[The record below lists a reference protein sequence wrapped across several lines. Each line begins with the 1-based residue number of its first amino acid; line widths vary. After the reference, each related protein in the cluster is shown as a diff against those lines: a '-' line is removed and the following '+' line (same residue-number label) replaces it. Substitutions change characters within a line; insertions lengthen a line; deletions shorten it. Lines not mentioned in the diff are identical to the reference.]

1 MRSRQQTIGWIL
13 VFFGVVGMAAGIAG
27 AADRGSASI
36 QLGAGKV
43 SIDYGRPAL
52 KGRTVAQ
59 LLAQLPADRMWRAG
73 ADRVT
78 ILETTVPLEIAGK
91 IVPAGKYSVYV
102 HCGEDNVYSL
112 VLNKDLGQPLKNIW
126 SAAPPAVADQP
137 YPHFNYSQEIADQ
150 EVLRVPMKRVVAEQP
165 VELFT
170 IELQP
175 SGDGATLSMAW
186 GTEHWSVDVKPAAAE
201 GSHPEGSHRR

>member
-1 MRSRQQTIGWIL
+1 MSAC
-13 VFFGVVGMAAGIAG
+13 VVGLLAA
-27 AADRGSASI
+27 AAWAAERGTATI
-36 QLGAGKV
+36 QLGAGKLT
-43 SIDYGRPAL
+43 IDYGRPAL

-78 ILETTVPLEIAGK
+78 ILETTVPVEIGGK
-91 IVPAGKYSVYV
+91 TVPAGKYSVYV
-102 HCGEDNVYSL
+102 HCGENDAYSL

-126 SAAPPAVADQP
+126 AAAPPEVADQP

-150 EVLRVPMKRVVAEQP
+150 EILRVPMKRVVADQP

-170 IELQP
+170 IELKP
-175 SGDGATLSMAW
+175 SGDGAVLSMAW